1 MFTKEYWKSS
11 AAKLRQTKYLAIMAT
26 MIALKAVLANFSIP
40 LSETL
45 RINFGY
51 MVTSVEAAVVGP
63 VAGMIS
69 GAVSNTVN
77 FMIRPSGTFFVG
89 YTISAML
96 GELFYGLFFYRRRI
110 TLPSII
116 AAKASVNYLINVLL
130 GSLWSSMLYS
140 KGYIYYAGKSVI
152 KNTVMLPIEITLLF
166 LIFKMVLPFLQR
178 RQLVVPQDKPAK
190 EQTKQDL

>member
-130 GSLWSSMLYS
+130 GSIWSSMLYS

-190 EQTKQDL
+190 DQTD

>member
-152 KNTVMLPIEITLLF
+152 KNTIMLPIEITLLF

-190 EQTKQDL
+190 DQTD

>member
-11 AAKLRQTKYLAIMAT
+11 AVKLRQTKYLAIMAT

-63 VAGMIS
+63 VAGMVS

-77 FMIRPSGTFFVG
+77 FMIRPSGTFFIG

-110 TLPSII
+110 TLPAII
-116 AAKASVNYLINVLL
+116 GAKVSVNYLINVLL

-140 KGYIYYAGKSVI
+140 NGYLYYAGKSVI
-152 KNTVMLPIEITLLF
+152 KNTVMLPVEITLLY

-178 RQLVVPQDKPAK
+178 RQLVVPQNKP
-190 EQTKQDL
+190 EPEKQD

>member
-26 MIALKAVLANFSIP
+26 MIALKAVLTNFSIP

-152 KNTVMLPIEITLLF
+152 KNTIMLPIEITLLF

>member
-190 EQTKQDL
+190 DQTD